1 MSNCAFNYSGS
12 KSDYTEL
19 HAIDEPVVD
28 LFGGGGGFWS
38 MSRSLDV
45 IVNDTNTQLVSF
57 QKLVYE
63 ISDDNFEAMIGKLY
77 DITGSVNSR
86 EEYEELRDR
95 LNHTQNP
102 VLFMAVLACCTNN
115 MIRYNR
121 SGGFNQT
128 WGKRKFNPSM
138 EKKLREFRSRIRAK
152 KVRFAHGD
160 FRLFPNLA
168 DTLYFVDPPYLIS
181 GNHYGNWNENDEY
194 DLYSYLE
201 GKRFLLTNFIVR
213 GELRNEILDD
223 AIKIRGWK
231 YRILREGKMLAQRDK
246 GHSYAELLVADSD
259 ETLSKIELQR

>member
-12 KSDYTEL
+12 KSDYAEL
-19 HAIDEPVVD
+19 HVIDEPVVD

-63 ISDDNFEAMIGKLY
+63 ISDDNFEAMVSKLY

-95 LNHTQNP
+95 LNHMQNP

-128 WGKRKFNPSM
+128 WGKRKFNSSM
-138 EKKLREFRSRIRAK
+138 ERKLRDFRDRIRCK
-152 KVRFAHGD
+152 NVEFMHGD
-160 FRLFPNLA
+160 FRLVPDFH
-168 DTLYFVDPPYLIS
+168 DRLYFVDSPYLITSS
-181 GNHYGNWNENDEY
+181 GYNTSWSEGDEH
-194 DLYSYLE
+194 DLYSYLTC
-201 GKRFLLTNFIVR
+201 KRFLLTNFITR
-213 GELRNEILDD
+213 GDMRNDILADEIKLH
-223 AIKIRGWK
+223 GWK
-231 YRILREGKMLAQRDK
+231 YRVLREGKMRAQRDK
-246 GHSYAELLVADSD
+246 NQSYVELLVADSE
-259 ETLSKIELQR
+259 ETMSKVFPK